1 MATIDPNIAM
11 GYKPVQIENPM
22 NQYAAM
28 SQIQNAQNQNALA
41 QYQLSAAK
49 RADEATNIQNQLYA
63 KHYNPQT
70 GEVNK
75 AGLFA
80 DLAQTPAAGLIP
92 KLQTQFSE
100 LKHKENL
107 DKKVT
112 AETIALEFK
121 NKNAELDKA
130 ISQIAAFNTP
140 QDTIDAIDKNLAS
153 GKIDQEKADWLKNS
167 LEQAPNFRAWQ
178 KSTLLN
184 NLDAK
189 DKLHQE
195 YQDTMAKIAGG
206 NLGVAQGNL
215 AVNQYNATKP
225 VYSEASGGF
234 VTPPTA
240 KNPTSTIIPLSNPE
254 ATTKGQVVTKGK
266 GLVSDVATDM
276 ATAYGVLKELKGIKS
291 QSNAPSENVS
301 AALQSS
307 TIGQIGGSLL
317 GTKEQDARDVI
328 MSQRPILVQ
337 GIVKATGMTASQI
350 NSNQELK
357 NLLDAAT
364 DPSKGY
370 ETNIKTLNKI
380 NKRFGLGGDIVDLST
395 TPVTPD
401 KVTMGKK
408 PTVATQN
415 EVNTVTTSDG
425 KTFVFPTPAAA
436 AQFKQAAGI
445 K

>member
-1 MATIDPNIAM
+1 MAAIEPNIAL
-11 GYKPVQIENPM
+11 GVKPIQIENPM

-49 RADEATNIQNQLYA
+49 RTDEATNIQNQLYA
-63 KHYNPQT
+63 KHYNQDT
-70 GEVNK
+70 GKINQP
-75 AGLFA
+75 AYLA
-80 DLAQTPAAGLIP
+80 DLAANNQGALIP
-92 KLQTQFSE
+92 KAQAQFTE
-100 LKHKENL
+100 LEHKENIN
-107 DKKVT
+107 KKTVEDTKT
-112 AETIALEFK
+112 AAIKNIREKTSDLQFNPSDDNIRAHAQDAVLHGVWTQAQADQNVKIAIAL
-121 NKNAELDKA
+121 
-130 ISQIAAFNTP
+130 P
-140 QDTIDAIDKNLAS
+140 M
-153 GKIDQEKADWLKNS
+153 DQRPAYFAR
-167 LEQAPNFRAWQ
+167 QG
-178 KSTLLN
+178 
-184 NLDAK
+184 LDAEK
-189 DKLHQE
+189 RVVTEETARH
-195 YQDTMAKIAGG
+195 
-206 NLGVAQGNL
+206 NLETEKNQKRQTDISAGNL
-215 AVNQYNATKP
+215 AVNQYNSTKP

-234 VTPPTA
+234 VTVPTA
-240 KNPTSTIIPLSNPE
+240 KNPTSTIIPLANPE

-266 GLVSDVATDM
+266 SLVSDVATDM